1 MGLKIKTKLS
11 TNDILET
18 VRILRE
24 YKNTIR
30 YKTALFV
37 QRLAEIGLQTIEAH
51 KYSQGD
57 SDFNDLR
64 SYMLVDEQDTF
75 VRATLTLSGKDVAFI
90 EFGAGIHY
98 NGSAGS
104 SPNPKGSELG
114 MTIGSYGKGYGANDF
129 WYYYDVETGKGKRS
143 QGTEAAMPMYYADQ
157 EIISKVE
164 AIAKEVF
171 G

>member
-18 VRILRE
+18 VKILRE

-30 YKTALFV
+30 FKTALFV
-37 QRLAEIGLQTIEAH
+37 QRLAEIGLATIEAH

-57 SDFNDLR
+57 SDFNDLH

-75 VRATLTLSGKDVAFI
+75 VRATLMLSGRHVAFI

-104 SPNPKGSELG
+104 SPNPKGSEFG
-114 MTIGSYGKGYGANDF
+114 MTIGSYGKGYGANDY
-129 WYYYDVETGKGKRS
+129 WYYFDRETGKGKRS

-157 EIISKVE
+157 EILNKVE